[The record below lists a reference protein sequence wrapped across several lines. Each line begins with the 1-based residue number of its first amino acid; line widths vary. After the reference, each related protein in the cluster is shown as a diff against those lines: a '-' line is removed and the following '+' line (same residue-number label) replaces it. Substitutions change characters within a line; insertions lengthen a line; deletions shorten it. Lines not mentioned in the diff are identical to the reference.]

1 MKLMMFLPYERFV
14 IKTHLDPNSVLS
26 KLETVA
32 ETTSRFS
39 LFSTEERK
47 PYWGKFKDNRFE
59 INRRIHFRNSFLPVI
74 KGRVNLDV
82 TGSIIMV
89 TMHLEIIVIVFLCIW
104 FGGIIYSF
112 PRLISELITVIQSGD
127 FANVNS
133 MGFALPLGLLLF
145 GYLLTMI
152 AFKYEAI
159 NSKTFLTDLLEA
171 KQIIELGL
179 FETELNT

>member
-1 MKLMMFLPYERFV
+1 MKSTIFLPYERFV
-14 IKTHLDPNSVLS
+14 IKTHLDPNLVLS
-26 KLETVA
+26 KIESVA

-82 TGSIIMV
+82 NGSIIMV
-89 TMHLEIIVIVFLCIW
+89 TMHLEVLVILFLGIW
-104 FGGIIYSF
+104 FGGVISSF
-112 PRLISELITVIQSGD
+112 PRLVSELIVIIRSGE
-127 FANVNS
+127 FANVNLV
-133 MGFALPLGLLLF
+133 GFLVPVGLILF
-145 GYLLTMI
+145 MYLVTLI
-152 AFKYEAI
+152 VFKHEAM
-159 NSKTFLTDLLEA
+159 NSKAFLMDLLKA
-171 KQIIELGL
+171 HQVIELGL